1 MLMANRPPSR
11 HSFKPAKRFC
21 ARLSF
26 EEVSLHELYILGR
39 LELKPLPTPAS
50 RHDLAEDAMNISSS
64 FLRDTQHI
72 STHDRRL
79 VPGSTAL
86 QDRLQ
91 SSERCTRFC
100 GPPAQRLHRH
110 KRLKVSAQ
118 TVATVPQSQLPQS
131 LRNNLVRLQ
140 ADGPSGTCNVYLLG
154 VSHVSQVH
162 TLQLHTLKLSLLFAR
177 SPRPE
182 TTPNNSTK
190 QYFQFFVNEHSVQIL
205 HVVGQWWLMI
215 HSSFT
220 AYACIHQ
227 WQLHHSVSRFEIS
240 MTVVLVHLNAQV

>member
-1 MLMANRPPSR
+1 
-11 HSFKPAKRFC
+11 
-21 ARLSF
+21 
-26 EEVSLHELYILGR
+26 
-39 LELKPLPTPAS
+39 
-50 RHDLAEDAMNISSS
+50 MNNSSS

-100 GPPAQRLHRH
+100 GPPAQRSHRH

-140 ADGPSGTCNVYLLG
+140 ADGPSGTCNVHLLG
-154 VSHVSQVH
+154 VSHVSQVQN
-162 TLQLHTLKLSLLFAR
+162 LQLYTFKLSHCSLHTVQDL
-177 SPRPE
+177 RPPE
-182 TTPNNSTK
+182 NNSTK
-190 QYFQFFVNEHSVQIL
+190 QLVPFLVPGSVQRMTM
-205 HVVGQWWLMI
+205 VGQCWLLMHFI
-215 HSSFT
+215 QSS
-220 AYACIHQ
+220 C
-227 WQLHHSVSRFEIS
+227 LHPSMAASIEYYRLYSQEI
-240 MTVVLVHLNAQV
+240 LILYHLQAQQ